1 MPDRRIELSEYG
13 ASLPLRLDRRDLRLL
28 ENVPR
33 DRLWA
38 IPTTERGWYTLHA
51 TSWVGT
57 VDLGTVRVR
66 MVPKVDDLRNV
77 LMMFASVA
85 GLADWSSRS
94 TDFSRADLV
103 EGIAELV
110 LRVIDQATRRG
121 LIHGYQT
128 REDRL
133 PILRGRLLVSE
144 MASRPWDVWPA
155 PCRYDD
161 FTADVP
167 ENRILLA
174 AVGVIR
180 RWSLPPEVR
189 RLCADLVTRFDEVSE
204 RAAPLLEAEL
214 IEESPL
220 NEHYLPALALSAIVL
235 EGTGLAHTAGDIE
248 GMAFLIDMNKLYE
261 RWIGAELTTRLWP
274 TFQVAEQEWV
284 ALSRRPTV
292 SMQPDLLFRAG
303 RKLAL
308 VGDVKYKLSGS
319 GFARNPDY
327 YQLLAYATALQLR
340 RGILIYCQAD
350 DAPQRQIQVVGG
362 GQDLLC
368 YPLGLGGEWSEV
380 SLRLDALA
388 NTIAKLSE

>member
-1 MPDRRIELSEYG
+1 M
-13 ASLPLRLDRRDLRLL
+13 
-28 ENVPR
+28 
-33 DRLWA
+33 
-38 IPTTERGWYTLHA
+38 
-51 TSWVGT
+51 
-57 VDLGTVRVR
+57 
-66 MVPKVDDLRNV
+66 
-77 LMMFASVA
+77 
-85 GLADWSSRS
+85 
-94 TDFSRADLV
+94 
-103 EGIAELV
+103 